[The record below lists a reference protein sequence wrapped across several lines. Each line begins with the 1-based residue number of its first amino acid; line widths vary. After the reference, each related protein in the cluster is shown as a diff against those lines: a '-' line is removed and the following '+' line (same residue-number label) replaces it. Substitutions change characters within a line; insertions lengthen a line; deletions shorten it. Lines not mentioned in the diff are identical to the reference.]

1 MKHVCRRRFVLA
13 NQSSS
18 LKEIVMTPIK
28 SNKAKVAV
36 IGLGNIGSAVAT
48 NLVKA
53 NRPVIVSD
61 RKIEKAKTFSQKLG
75 NLAVPME
82 IPAAIKDADI
92 VVFAIWFD
100 AIKELLNKYATEL
113 QGKIIVDPSNPIA
126 PDDKGGFKK
135 IISERESAGE
145 ILSSLLPK
153 NAKLAKTLGTL
164 GVASLAGAS
173 FQKPEAAVLF
183 YVTDDTSI
191 NADIEQLIRD
201 NGFEPVRVGGIEQS
215 IRIEVFGDLHE
226 FGALGKTVTVSEAK
240 EKL

>member
-1 MKHVCRRRFVLA
+1 MSQA
-13 NQSSS
+13 
-18 LKEIVMTPIK
+18 K

-36 IGLGNIGSAVAT
+36 IGLGNIGSTVAT
-48 NLVKA
+48 NFVKA
-53 NRPVIVSD
+53 NRSVIVSD
-61 RKIEKAKTFSQKLG
+61 GKIEKAKELSQKLG
-75 NLAVPME
+75 NLVQSME
-82 IPAAIKDADI
+82 IPAAIKEADI

-135 IISERESAGE
+135 IIGERESAGE

-173 FQKPEAAVLF
+173 FQQPETAVLF
-183 YVTDDTSI
+183 YATDDTSI